1 MWVMNECMNLKLRGE
16 VWTEDA
22 LRSHHIRTG
31 LKIMSRDAD
40 MARKGGRRCG
50 GGIPEP
56 R

>member
-22 LRSHHIRTG
+22 LRSHHIRVG